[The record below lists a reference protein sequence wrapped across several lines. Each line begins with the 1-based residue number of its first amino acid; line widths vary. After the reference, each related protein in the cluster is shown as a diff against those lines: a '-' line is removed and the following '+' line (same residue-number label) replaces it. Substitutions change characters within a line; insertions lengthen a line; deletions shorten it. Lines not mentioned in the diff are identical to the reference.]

1 MGVLFS
7 TCKHREMGFVSVY
20 FVFAAVSRQQ
30 NRFGAAE
37 RRKKERRGLGLNLD
51 RCGCVHV
58 HTIHTY
64 RCTFVYVHT

>member
-51 RCGCVHV
+51 R
-58 HTIHTY
+58 
-64 RCTFVYVHT
+64 